1 MHHVIKSRQV
11 RRIVGA
17 ILACSLCADL
27 VQAQQSLPPS
37 TPQAGIA
44 AAPVPVQPPARV
56 DTVRQPV
63 ANDASANQI
72 PPQDAAAARAAA
84 LAGQAQPMNA
94 LAGFG
99 ADYRIG
105 PNDLL
110 EIDVYGVTELKRTV
124 RVNSTGLVS
133 LPLIGTIK
141 VAGMTA
147 QEAEAA
153 IAARYGEKYL
163 QDPQISVFIKEFTTQ
178 RVTIEGAV
186 QKPGI
191 YPLTGQITLL
201 RAMALAGGRGD
212 LANLDNV
219 MIYRTGPDGK
229 LESQTFDLDRVR
241 AGEIADPL
249 VLPEDVI
256 VVQRKPVRV
265 LLRDSAV
272 SDFINLFNPFNYLK

>member
-1 MHHVIKSRQV
+1 METSEFRP
-11 RRIVGA
+11 RGRWRTLLA
-17 ILACSLCADL
+17 IALA
-27 VQAQQSLPPS
+27 AQPWLAPAQ
-37 TPQAGIA
+37 TPA
-44 AAPVPVQPPARV
+44 APAPVPVPVQPPARV

-63 ANDASANQI
+63 ANDPAANQV
-72 PPQDAAAARAAA
+72 PPQNAAAAKAAA

-133 LPLIGTIK
+133 LPLIGAIK
-141 VAGMTA
+141 VAGLTA

-153 IAARYGEKYL
+153 IAARYGEKFL

-186 QKPGI
+186 ARPGI

-201 RAMALAGGRGD
+201 RAMALAGGRGE
-212 LANLDNV
+212 LANLENV

-229 LESQTFDLDRVR
+229 LDSQTFDLDRVR
-241 AGEIADPL
+241 SGEIPDPL

-256 VVQRKPVRV
+256 VVQRKPMRV

-272 SDFINLFNPFNYLK
+272 SDFINLLNPFNYMK

>member
-1 MHHVIKSRQV
+1 MHDFWKK
-11 RRIVGA
+11 
-17 ILACSLCADL
+17 LALLWMAAQPWL
-27 VQAQQSLPPS
+27 AAAQQ
-37 TPQAGIA
+37 TE
-44 AAPVPVQPPARV
+44 PVPVPLPARV

-63 ANDASANQI
+63 VSDPAANQA
-72 PPQDAAAARAAA
+72 PRDVAAARAAA

-110 EIDVYGVTELKRTV
+110 EIDVYGVAELKRTV

-133 LPLIGTIK
+133 LPLIGTITL
-141 VAGMTA
+141 AGLTA

-153 IAARYGEKYL
+153 IAARYAEKYL

-186 QKPGI
+186 ARPGI

-201 RAMALAGGRGD
+201 RAMALAGGRGE
-212 LANLDNV
+212 LASLDNV
-219 MIYRTGPDGK
+219 MVYRAGPDGK
-229 LESQTFDLDRVR
+229 LGQQTYDLDLIRS
-241 AGEIADPL
+241 GEIPDPV

-265 LLRDSAV
+265 LLRDSA
-272 SDFINLFNPFNYLK
+272 

>member
-1 MHHVIKSRQV
+1 METSEFRPRGRWRTLLVI
-11 RRIVGA
+11 A
-17 ILACSLCADL
+17 LA
-27 VQAQQSLPPS
+27 AQPWLAPAQ
-37 TPQAGIA
+37 TPA
-44 AAPVPVQPPARV
+44 APAPVPVPVQPPARV

-63 ANDASANQI
+63 ANDPAANQV
-72 PPQDAAAARAAA
+72 PPQNAAAAKAAA

-133 LPLIGTIK
+133 LPLIGAIK
-141 VAGMTA
+141 VAGLTA

-153 IAARYGEKYL
+153 IAARYGEKFL

-186 QKPGI
+186 ARPGI

-212 LANLDNV
+212 LANLENV

-229 LESQTFDLDRVR
+229 LDSQTFDLDRVR
-241 AGEIADPL
+241 SGEIPDPL

-272 SDFINLFNPFNYLK
+272 SDFINLLNPFNYLK

>member
-1 MHHVIKSRQV
+1 MHVLWKP
-11 RRIVGA
+11 
-17 ILACSLCADL
+17 LACLAMAAL
-27 VQAQQSLPPS
+27 AGLAIAQQ
-37 TPQAGIA
+37 
-44 AAPVPVQPPARV
+44 APGASSAPMPVQPPVRV

-63 ANDASANQI
+63 ASDAAANQI
-72 PPQDAAAARAAA
+72 PPLDAAAARAAA

-99 ADYRIG
+99 SDYRIG
-105 PNDLL
+105 PADLL
-110 EIDVYGVTELKRTV
+110 EIDVYGVAELKRTV

-186 QKPGI
+186 AKPGI

-212 LANLDNV
+212 LASLDNV

-229 LESQTFDLDRVR
+229 LESQVFDLDRVR
-241 AGEIADPL
+241 AGEIPDPV

-256 VVQRKPVRV
+256 VVQRKPARV

-272 SDFINLFNPFNYLK
+272 SDFVNLFNPFNYLKVP

>member
-1 MHHVIKSRQV
+1 MHHLWKKLAWLALAVPPW
-11 RRIVGA
+11 GA
-17 ILACSLCADL
+17 M
-27 VQAQQSLPPS
+27 AQEP
-37 TPQAGIA
+37 A
-44 AAPVPVQPPARV
+44 APAPAAVAAQAPVPVPVQLPARV

-63 ANDASANQI
+63 NNDPAANQL
-72 PPQDAAAARAAA
+72 PRDPAAAKAAA

-110 EIDVYGVTELKRTV
+110 EIDVYGVTDLKRTV
-124 RVNSTGLVS
+124 RVNSTGMVS
-133 LPLIGTIK
+133 LPLIGTVK

-153 IAARYGEKYL
+153 IAARYGEKFL

-186 QKPGI
+186 AKPGI

-201 RAMALAGGRGD
+201 RAMALAGGRGE

-229 LESQTFDLDRVR
+229 LDSQTFDLDRVR
-241 AGEIADPL
+241 AGDIPDPV

-272 SDFINLFNPFNYLK
+272 SDFINLLNPFNYLK

>member
-1 MHHVIKSRQV
+1 METYDVHP
-11 RRIVGA
+11 VGKK
-17 ILACSLCADL
+17 LAALAL
-27 VQAQQSLPPS
+27 AALPWLAMAQQ
-37 TPQAGIA
+37 
-44 AAPVPVQPPARV
+44 APAVAVPVQPPARV
-56 DTVRQPV
+56 DTVRQPA
-63 ANDASANQI
+63 ANDAAANQL
-72 PPQDAAAARAAA
+72 PRDP
-84 LAGQAQPMNA
+84 AQPMNA

-110 EIDVYGVTELKRTV
+110 DIEVYGVTDLKRTV
-124 RVNSTGLVS
+124 RVNSTGMVS
-133 LPLIGTIK
+133 LPLIGSMAL
-141 VAGMTA
+141 AGMTA
-147 QEAEAA
+147 QQAEAA

-186 QKPGI
+186 AKPGI

-229 LESQTFDLDRVR
+229 LSSSMYDLDLVR
-241 AGEIADPL
+241 SGDIPDPV

-272 SDFINLFNPFNYLK
+272 SDFINLLNPFNYLK

>member
-1 MHHVIKSRQV
+1 MDDIWKK
-11 RRIVGA
+11 
-17 ILACSLCADL
+17 LALLLLAAQPW
-27 VQAQQSLPPS
+27 VAGAQQ
-37 TPQAGIA
+37 
-44 AAPVPVQPPARV
+44 AAPVPVALPERV

-63 ANDASANQI
+63 VSDPAANQA
-72 PPQDAAAARAAA
+72 PRDVAAAKAAA

-110 EIDVYGVTELKRTV
+110 EIEVFGVTELKRTV
-124 RVNSTGLVS
+124 RVNSTGLVT
-133 LPLIGTIK
+133 LPLIGSMPL
-141 VAGMTA
+141 AGLTA
-147 QEAEAA
+147 QQAEAA
-153 IAARYGEKYL
+153 IAARYGDKYL

-186 QKPGI
+186 ARPGI

-201 RAMALAGGRGD
+201 RAMALAGGRGE
-212 LANLDNV
+212 LASLDNV
-219 MIYRTGPDGK
+219 MVYRAGPDGK
-229 LESQTFDLDRVR
+229 LDSKTYDLDLVR
-241 AGEIADPL
+241 SGDIPDP
-249 VLPEDVI
+249 VVMPEDVN

-272 SDFINLFNPFNYLK
+272 SDFVNLLNPFNYMK

>member
-1 MHHVIKSRQV
+1 MYMKWKCLAWL
-11 RRIVGA
+11 A
-17 ILACSLCADL
+17 IAIQPWMAVAQQA
-27 VQAQQSLPPS
+27 VQAPAPMSAPV
-37 TPQAGIA
+37 
-44 AAPVPVQPPARV
+44 PVPVQPPARV

-63 ANDASANQI
+63 ASDTAANQL

-141 VAGMTA
+141 VAGLTA

-186 QKPGI
+186 AKPGI

-201 RAMALAGGRGD
+201 RAMALAGGRGE
-212 LANLDNV
+212 LANLENV

-229 LESQTFDLDRVR
+229 LDSQTFDLDMVR
-241 AGEIADPL
+241 AGTIPDPV

-256 VVQRKPVRV
+256 VVQRRPVRV

-272 SDFINLFNPFNYLK
+272 SDFINLLNPFNYLK